1 MSPSKISTS
10 GREARV
16 FLDGDAAAAWT
27 DFLCPLLVADGEAS
41 RDYVRA
47 SDMLFPKLMA
57 RVCDCFF
64 FVDAL
69 AIEKFSPWLL
79 AMSSY
84 SFASLSASSSKFLY
98 GLYLRSI
105 SSMCFTSLAF
115 RSLFVDF
122 WLKGCCY

>member
-1 MSPSKISTS
+1 M
-10 GREARV
+10 

-27 DFLCPLLVADGEAS
+27 DFLCLLLVADGEGS

-57 RVCDCFF
+57 RVCDCLF

-79 AMSSY
+79 AMSSC

-105 SSMCFTSLAF
+105 SSMCLTSLAF